1 MEEDRNH
8 LCIIAALAVN
18 VFYLVVSFAFCGKP
32 YFGAVD
38 DYFMARTL
46 EGVFGDSYNVHLTF
60 VNVLYGYLL
69 LPFYHLFP
77 KAGWYYIGEIAEVYV
92 SFSVISFILI
102 KKMGMRWGIV
112 LSLLFTLF
120 FARDFYLTVQ
130 FTLCAAILGASG
142 MLLSLYSIGVQQH
155 KKRIV
160 LLGILLM
167 LWSAIMRNAA
177 FLMGLPFFLCALL
190 FQIKSCY
197 TNKRLLMV
205 ATLATLVGLY
215 GIDKLNQAH
224 YTAPEYHKYMEF
236 QPPRSVLGDE
246 KNYDKDL
253 LCTELEKQIFSC
265 ADYRLLN
272 NWTFYD
278 TEIFAIDTLKRIA
291 QEIEAKTYPVQWA
304 TLADNILDQIEL
316 SSGKPGFWSFFL
328 FCIIL
333 FISKSG
339 KPNYAG
345 IALLVM
351 IALTAY
357 LLYRQRFVY
366 RVEAGLWLY
375 ATTLLIP
382 YMGKLRNIS
391 VKHFSAI
398 VAMLAIAAISLFAY
412 DGTHV
417 RSVQNGLR
425 WDTALITKSAVP
437 KHKALFD
444 YIHSTPDD
452 YVFLADFATYKRFNY
467 YKKPPYL
474 SEPIGSWKKI
484 VPLGYWTTYFPDIE
498 THLHKNG
505 ISNPIHD
512 IIKSNVFVINDS
524 GLVDFLQRH
533 YYDSVGVSVVKK
545 FDNIKV
551 LKYSEIHTAHS
562 AEPDSL

>member
-1 MEEDRNH
+1 MKEDRNH
-8 LCIIAALAVN
+8 DCIIAALAVN
-18 VFYLVVSFAFCGKP
+18 VFYLIVCFAFCGKP

-92 SFSVISFILI
+92 SFSVISFVLI

-142 MLLSLYSIGVQQH
+142 MLLSLYGIGVQQH

-177 FLMGLPFFLCALL
+177 FLMGLPFFLSALL

-236 QPPRSVLGDE
+236 QPPRSVLGDK
-246 KNYDKDL
+246 KNYDKAL
-253 LCTELEKQIFSC
+253 LCTELEKQDFPC
-265 ADYRLLN
+265 ADYHLLN
-272 NWTFYD
+272 NWIFYD
-278 TEIFAIDTLKRIA
+278 TEVFAIDTLKRIA
-291 QEIEAKTYPVQWA
+291 QEVEAKTYPVQWT

-375 ATTLLIP
+375 ATALSIP
-382 YMGKLRNIS
+382 FIGQLKSLSSKTFYS
-391 VKHFSAI
+391 I
-398 VAMLAIAAISLFAY
+398 VVTLAIATISLYAY
-412 DGTHV
+412 NGTFI
-417 RSVQNGLR
+417 RSVQNGFP
-425 WDTALITKSAVP
+425 WDTTLITKSSTP
-437 KHKALFD
+437 KHQVLFS
-444 YIHSTPDD
+444 YIQSAPDN
-452 YVFLADFATYKRFNY
+452 YVFFADFATYKRFNY
-467 YKKPPYL
+467 YKNPPYA

-484 VPLGYWTTYFPDIE
+484 ASLGYWTAYFPDIE
-498 THLHKNG
+498 AHLHKIG

-512 IIKSNVFVINDS
+512 IVKENVFVINDS

-533 YYDSVGVSVVKK
+533 YYDSVGISVVKK

>member
-18 VFYLVVSFAFCGKP
+18 VFYLVVCFAFCGKP

-60 VNVLYGYLL
+60 VNVLYGYFL
-69 LPFYHLFP
+69 LPLYHLFP
-77 KAGWYYIGEIAEVYV
+77 KVGWYYIGEVVEVFV
-92 SFSVISFILI
+92 SFSVISFVLI
-102 KKMGMRWGIV
+102 KKLGMRWGIV

-130 FTLCAAILGASG
+130 FTLCGAILGASG
-142 MLLSLYSIGVQQH
+142 MLLSLYGIGVQQH

-177 FLMGLPFFLCALL
+177 FLMGLPFFVCALL
-190 FQIKSCY
+190 LQIKNCY
-197 TNKRLLMV
+197 NNKRLLIA
-205 ATLATLVGLY
+205 ATLATLASLY
-215 GIDKLNQAH
+215 GIGKFNQFH
-224 YTAPEYHKYMEF
+224 YTSPEYHKYMEF
-236 QPPRSVLGDE
+236 QPPRSVLGDK
-246 KNYDKDL
+246 KNYDKAL
-253 LCTELEKQIFSC
+253 LCTELEKQNFSC
-265 ADYRLLN
+265 ADYYLLN
-272 NWTFYD
+272 NWIFYD
-278 TEIFAIDTLKRIA
+278 TEVFAIDTLKKIA
-291 QEIEAKTYPVQWA
+291 QEIEAKTYPVQWRA
-304 TLADNILDQIEL
+304 LASNILDQIEL
-316 SSGKPGFWSFFL
+316 SSNKPGLWAFFF
-328 FCIIL
+328 FCFIL
-333 FISKSG
+333 FISKGG
-339 KPNYAG
+339 KPNISGAN
-345 IALLVM
+345 LLVM
-351 IALTAY
+351 LV
-357 LLYRQRFVY
+357 L
-366 RVEAGLWLY
+366 LY

-391 VKHFSAI
+391 IKHFSAI
-398 VAMLAIAAISLFAY
+398 VATLAIATISLFAY

-474 SEPIGSWKKI
+474 SEPIGSWNKI

-498 THLHKNG
+498 THLNKNG
-505 ISNPIHD
+505 ITNPIRD
-512 IIKSNVFVINDS
+512 IVKNNVFVLNDS

-533 YYDSVGVSVVKK
+533 YYDSVSVNVVKK

-551 LKYSEIHTAHS
+551 LKYSEIHAIHF
-562 AEPDSL
+562 ADLGSL